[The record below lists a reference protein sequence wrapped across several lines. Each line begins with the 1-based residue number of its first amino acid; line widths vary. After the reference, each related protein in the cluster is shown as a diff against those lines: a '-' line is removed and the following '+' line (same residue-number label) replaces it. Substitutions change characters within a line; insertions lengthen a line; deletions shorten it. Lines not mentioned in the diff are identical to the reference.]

1 VGQKNLKIGLWVNYI
16 LAASRNAAGKEV
28 ESWWI
33 ESADQKKFTTQVRL
47 FDVLG
52 SGWLHIVSTVPV
64 LSIFCISIGYSKGWG
79 AKTDVTYRDKV
90 AWLWRTT
97 RVARKYLKRGGI
109 ILVASWGVAE
119 PRDSFSKYSAA
130 LFYGVARSDFDAR
143 QSYVSKMRDKI
154 SGVTSVLQLGIQGV
168 AKKMKNP
175 DIPYWNDDV
184 RQGLEVWTNL
194 VHFSFFI
201 HYKICI
207 NKKSAELW

>member
-1 VGQKNLKIGLWVNYI
+1 M
-16 LAASRNAAGKEV
+16 
-28 ESWWI
+28 
-33 ESADQKKFTTQVRL
+33 
-47 FDVLG
+47 
-52 SGWLHIVSTVPV
+52 